1 MRMGDFDL
9 RNSNGTRMAGIV
21 ALEDRAIGLRHNLSK
36 AQLRHHLPLLY
47 LDVYENGRKLK
58 PDAAL
63 GADGSVI
70 FRNDKR
76 AIRIRLSEKEFA
88 NPGQPPLYADWD
100 HSGHGK
106 SACVCQIGTGRLVV
120 ESTFCE

>member
-1 MRMGDFDL
+1 MGDFDL

-21 ALEDRAIGLRHNLSK
+21 EVDGRAIGLRHALSK

-58 PDAAL
+58 PDVAL

-88 NPGQPPLYADWD
+88 NPGRPTIRLTIHDVAQGTLGDQPRAPTMW
-100 HSGHGK
+100 K
-106 SACVCQIGTGRLVV
+106 VRLSLVP
-120 ESTFCE
+120 

>member
-1 MRMGDFDL
+1 M
-9 RNSNGTRMAGIV
+9 
-21 ALEDRAIGLRHNLSK
+21 LEDRAIGLRHNLSK

-88 NPGQPPLYADWD
+88 NPGQPPIRLTIHDVA
-100 HSGHGK
+100 
-106 SACVCQIGTGRLVV
+106 QGTLGDQARTPSLWKVRLSLVP
-120 ESTFCE
+120 